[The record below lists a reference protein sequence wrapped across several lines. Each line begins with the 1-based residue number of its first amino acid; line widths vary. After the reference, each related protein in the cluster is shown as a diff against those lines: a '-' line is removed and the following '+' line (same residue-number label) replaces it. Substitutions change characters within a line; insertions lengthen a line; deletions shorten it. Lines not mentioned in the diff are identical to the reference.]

1 MVNEKFRKALE
12 NYCKINELSEDEQP
26 LIFDNSSYDN
36 AIIGITINDELVYD
50 YDRMVEEFML
60 ENNCKY
66 EEAQEWVDCN
76 TIKALSYN
84 SSEHKPIIIYSKEL
98 FEKIYD

>member
-12 NYCKINELSEDEQP
+12 NYCKINDLSEDEQP

-36 AIIGITINDELVYD
+36 SIIGITINNELVYD
-50 YDRMVEEFML
+50 YAKMVQEFMF

-66 EEAQEWVDCN
+66 EDAAE
-76 TIKALSYN
+76 
-84 SSEHKPIIIYSKEL
+84 
-98 FEKIYD
+98 

>member
-1 MVNEKFRKALE
+1 MVNIKFRKALE

-26 LIFDNSSYDN
+26 LILDNSSYDN
-36 AIIGITINDELVYD
+36 AIIGITINHELVYD
-50 YDRMVEEFML
+50 YDKMVEEFML

-66 EEAQEWVDCN
+66 EEADEWVQYN
-76 TIKALSYN
+76 TLRALNYN
-84 SSEHKPIIIYSKEL
+84 SSKHKPVIIYNREL